1 MKNACQKKIS
11 TRLVVFQCAQCLTA
25 TVIPVMSSL
34 TENNRWWKIF
44 KAIPVHGHDW
54 QKSVRERKKVIFS
67 YTALCQSLPVSNFL
81 TCNLLTASDH
91 SLQTGCFS
99 NDAAS
104 TMLACS
110 LQQINFV
117 STIQDENTTGLI
129 GYIIYFAYWLYHLF
143 ILLIYFC

>member
-1 MKNACQKKIS
+1 MSEKNQYKAGGFSMRSVSDCNSDSSDVISNTKQQMMENFQSHPCTWPWLTKI
-11 TRLVVFQCAQCLTA
+11 C
-25 TVIPVMSSL
+25 
-34 TENNRWWKIF
+34 E
-44 KAIPVHGHDW
+44 
-54 QKSVRERKKVIFS
+54 REKKVIFS